1 MTSLVETT
9 DRTDEQLI
17 AEAAREG
24 SDGPAYTALVHR
36 HRERVWRICYRL
48 MGDEH
53 DAHDAAQEV
62 FVRLFF
68 HRAKFAGRS
77 KFTTWLHGLAV
88 RTCLTLRRGRGR
100 RRRRESTVAEGTL
113 EQQPDSHAGSALA
126 LEVMQ
131 LLEGLGEEDRAMLIL
146 KYAEGYSYEELAE
159 MFDLS
164 VSACKMRVSRARD
177 KVHERHQ
184 ERDRPDR

>member
-1 MTSLVETT
+1 VETT
-9 DRTDEQLI
+9 DQSDEQLI

-24 SDGPAYTALVHR
+24 SDGLAYTALVHR

-68 HRAKFAGRS
+68 HRGKFAGRS

-113 EQQPDSHAGSALA
+113 EQQPDPHSGPHAVLA

-159 MFDLS
+159 MFELS

-177 KVHERHQ
+177 KVQ
-184 ERDRPDR
+184 ELQHKRDRRDQ